1 MLLPWVV
8 RSLQRPSQPIMHC
21 GRPSSPRNW
30 SSWTKSCA
38 WRKLL
43 WGKCARMTRSWSRW
57 HQSTRWEI
65 LPEVYL
71 WKKLVNMTWQ
81 VELTFVI
88 LYMYI
93 LSIRKMSTP
102 SSRQWIHCRRR
113 KRNSSWLFSLWRK
126 IPTRQSMDPF
136 FFFLVNLFWHKS
148 RALSKTSLYIS
159 SSFIWHTPPAS
170 RLSEQRRKR
179 LQELEGQLTDMK
191 KKLLEQSKMLKLKES
206 SVQKVSKLM
215 QEIQVSCFLFLF
227 YMVIGPLC
235 MFNAVYCCFHSK
247 DDDVSLY

>member
-88 LYMYI
+88 LYMYFFVHQKNVHT
-93 LSIRKMSTP
+93 LQSAVDSLQKEKEELVLALQSVKKDTNQAKYGP
-102 SSRQWIHCRRR
+102 
-113 KRNSSWLFSLWRK
+113 FS
-126 IPTRQSMDPF
+126 
-136 FFFLVNLFWHKS
+136 FFLVNLFWHKS

-159 SSFIWHTPPAS
+159 SSFIWHTPSAS

>member
-1 MLLPWVV
+1 MTSWVDICDIIYVFFCPSEKCPHSPVGSGFTAEGERGTRLGSSVCEERYQPGKVWTLL
-8 RSLQRPSQPIMHC
+8 
-21 GRPSSPRNW
+21 
-30 SSWTKSCA
+30 
-38 WRKLL
+38 
-43 WGKCARMTRSWSRW
+43 
-57 HQSTRWEI
+57 
-65 LPEVYL
+65 
-71 WKKLVNMTWQ
+71 
-81 VELTFVI
+81 
-88 LYMYI
+88 
-93 LSIRKMSTP
+93 
-102 SSRQWIHCRRR
+102 
-113 KRNSSWLFSLWRK
+113 
-126 IPTRQSMDPF
+126 

-227 YMVIGPLC
+227 YMVIRPLC

-247 DDDVSLY
+247 DDDVGLY

>member
-1 MLLPWVV
+1 MTSWVDICDIIYV
-8 RSLQRPSQPIMHC
+8 YFVHQKNVHTLQSAVDSLQ
-21 GRPSSPRNW
+21 
-30 SSWTKSCA
+30 KEKEELVLA
-38 WRKLL
+38 L
-43 WGKCARMTRSWSRW
+43 
-57 HQSTRWEI
+57 QS
-65 LPEVYL
+65 V
-71 WKKLVNMTWQ
+71 KKDTNQ
-81 VELTFVI
+81 AK
-88 LYMYI
+88 YG
-93 LSIRKMSTP
+93 
-102 SSRQWIHCRRR
+102 
-113 KRNSSWLFSLWRK
+113 
-126 IPTRQSMDPF
+126 PF

-227 YMVIGPLC
+227 YMAIGPLC
-235 MFNAVYCCFHSK
+235 MFSAMYCCFHSK
-247 DDDVSLY
+247 DDDVGLY